1 MVTSLCC
8 RSSTRVPRAYP
19 PIIDKLFLSPEGLDD
34 EDTAWSFRLL
44 HMAVCEI
51 INPWDE
57 DPLIYSIVPKP
68 KQSRDETPD
77 DDTIK
82 VDADYMTYVKKKV
95 VGEILMFDHVIKI
108 LKEFYILEE
117 TSTRDVKSNFVSDF
131 CFKFAVVCK
140 NLKFQLFIVEI
151 MK

>member
-95 VGEILMFDHVIKI
+95 V
-108 LKEFYILEE
+108 EE

-131 CFKFAVVCK
+131 CFKFAAVCK